1 MSYDTEN
8 TNICNVELPYSA
20 KLFLQELQCMSII
33 PRLNVNSDEKNIL
46 DNLFEKEEEIY
57 SDDNDDDDDDED

>member
-1 MSYDTEN
+1 MMSYGTDN
-8 TNICNVELPYSA
+8 TNICNVCLPYSA

-46 DNLFEKEEEIY
+46 DGLFEKEEEIY
-57 SDDNDDDDDDED
+57 SDEEEDDDDE